1 MLCASFLK
9 TGCCFRFPDYKS
21 GPLIYAVNNPLFI
34 FQSISISYNRKIIK
48 SPRKF
53 RALRKKLSIISI
65 L

>member
-1 MLCASFLK
+1 MLYASFFKNGLL
-9 TGCCFRFPDYKS
+9 FRLPDYKS

-53 RALRKKLSIISI
+53 RTL
-65 L
+65 